1 MPVFKYAEMDIAEPA
16 PNVLRRQ
23 AYTENVM
30 VTVVD
35 FTGGPS
41 PAAPPHQHPHEQI
54 TYIAEGMVNFVV
66 GEGDEQTID
75 LVEAGDLIVVP
86 PDAPHTVEVLSEAA
100 RLIDCF
106 YPIREDFLPK

>member
-1 MPVFKYAEMDIAEPA
+1 MTVFKYAEMDVAKPM

-23 AYTENVM
+23 VYTENIM

-35 FTGGPS
+35 FAGGPS

-54 TYIAEGMVNFVV
+54 TYIAEGTVNFIV
-66 GEGDEQTID
+66 GEGDEQMVG
-75 LVEAGDLIVVP
+75 LVDAGDLIVVP
-86 PDAPHTVEVLSEAA
+86 PDVPHTVEVLGESA

-106 YPIREDFLPK
+106 YPIREEFL

>member
-1 MPVFKYAEMDIAEPA
+1 MTVFKYAEMDVAKPA
-16 PNVLRRQ
+16 PDVLRRQ

-35 FTGGPS
+35 FVNGPS

-54 TYIAEGMVNFVV
+54 TYIAEGKVNFIV
-66 GEGDEQTID
+66 GEGDAQTVD

-86 PDAPHTVEVLSEAA
+86 SDALHTVEVLSEAA

-106 YPIREDFLPK
+106 YPIREDFL

>member
-1 MPVFKYAEMDIAEPA
+1 MTVFKYAKMDVAKPM

-35 FTGGPS
+35 FVNGPS

-54 TYIAEGMVNFVV
+54 TYIAEGKVNFIV
-66 GEGDEQTID
+66 GEGDAQTVD
-75 LVEAGDLIVVP
+75 LVEAGDMIVVP

-106 YPIREDFLPK
+106 YPIREDFL

>member
-1 MPVFKYAEMDIAEPA
+1 MTVYKYAEMDVAKPA
-16 PNVLRRQ
+16 PDVLRRQ

-35 FTGGPS
+35 FVNGPS

-54 TYIAEGMVNFVV
+54 TYIAEGQVNFIV
-66 GEGDEQTID
+66 GVGDEQTVD

-86 PDAPHTVEVLSEAA
+86 PDAPHTVEVLTEAA

>member
-1 MPVFKYAEMDIAEPA
+1 MTVFKYAETDVAKPA
-16 PNVLRRQ
+16 PNTLRRQ

-35 FTGGPS
+35 FIDGPS
-41 PAAPPHQHPHEQI
+41 PAAPPHHHPHEQI
-54 TYIAEGMVNFVV
+54 TYVAEGRVKFIV
-66 GEGDEQTID
+66 GEGDAQTVD

-106 YPIREDFLPK
+106 YPIREDFL

>member
-1 MPVFKYAEMDIAEPA
+1 MTIFKYSEMGVARPA
-16 PNVLRRQ
+16 SNVLRRQ

-35 FTGGPS
+35 FINGPS
-41 PAAPPHQHPHEQI
+41 PAAPLHRHPHEQI
-54 TYIAEGMVNFVV
+54 TYIAEGKVNFIV
-66 GEGDEQTID
+66 GEGDGRRATP
-75 LVEAGDLIVVP
+75 VEAGDLIVVP

-106 YPIREDFLPK
+106 YPIRGDFL

>member
-1 MPVFKYAEMDIAEPA
+1 MTAHKYAEMDVVEPA
-16 PNVLRRQ
+16 PNTLRRQ
-23 AYTENVM
+23 AYSENIM

-35 FTGGPS
+35 FVNGPS

-54 TYIAEGMVNFVV
+54 TYIAEGRVNFII
-66 GEGDEQTID
+66 GEGDGQTVD

-86 PDAPHTVEVLSEAA
+86 PDAPHTVEVLTEAA

-106 YPIREDFLPK
+106 YPVREDFL

>member
-1 MPVFKYAEMDIAEPA
+1 MTVFKYTEMDVAKPM
-16 PNVLRRQ
+16 PDVLRRQ

-35 FTGGPS
+35 FVNGPS
-41 PAAPPHQHPHEQI
+41 PAAPPHHHPHEQI
-54 TYIAEGMVNFVV
+54 TYIAKGKVNFII
-66 GEGDEQTID
+66 GEGDERTVD

-86 PDAPHTVEVLSEAA
+86 PDAPHTVEVLSKAA